1 MNFELFVAR
10 RVRLKSDKPQSK
22 TPSTTIAVA
31 GVALAIII
39 MMIAIVV
46 VLGFKHEIRDKVM
59 GFDAQLTILPTT
71 GYGETST
78 GAYVQYSDTLQQIIS
93 SAIPHAKMSLTMRQP
108 GILKTD
114 DNFAGV
120 IIKGMDT
127 GYDWKFIKD
136 NLVKGEIPDY
146 EDYEATKNKIIISQT
161 TASSLKLSVGDKIYA
176 YFFRDNNIR
185 TRRFEVAAIYESH
198 FGEYDKLMAFSS
210 ITMLQKLAGLSESQG
225 ASLEIR
231 NLNHDAIIDEAATLQ
246 ENLMQS
252 CYSGQVDRLYHVDN
266 VYRSGALYF
275 NWLDLLDTNVVVI
288 LILMAFVSGF
298 TLISSMFIII
308 LERINMIGVMK
319 SLGATNK
326 QIRKIFI
333 YLTERLVL
341 KGMIIGNVVA
351 LILIFLQKKYK
362 LLPLDPE
369 AYYLNYVPIEI
380 NLWHILLLNAGV
392 LIISCAILILPS
404 YLISTIS
411 PSKTI
416 RIE

>member
-1 MNFELFVAR
+1 MNFELFIAR
-10 RVRLKSDKPQSK
+10 RLRLKSDKPQSK
-22 TPSTTIAVA
+22 SPSTTIAIV

-59 GFDAQLTILPTT
+59 GFDAQLTILPAT
-71 GYGETST
+71 GYGENL
-78 GAYVQYSDTLQQIIS
+78 ADENIEYSDTLRQILS
-93 SAIPHAKMSLTMRQP
+93 SALPHAKMSLVMRQP
-108 GILKTD
+108 GILKTED
-114 DNFAGV
+114 DFAGV

-127 GYDWKFIKD
+127 GHDWQFIKD
-136 NLVKGEIPDY
+136 NLIEGIIPDY
-146 EDYEATKNKIIISQT
+146 TNYEETKNKIIISQT
-161 TASSLKLSVGDKIYA
+161 TASSLRLSVGDKIYA

-185 TRRFEVAAIYESH
+185 TRRFEIAAIYESH
-198 FGEYDKLMAFSS
+198 FGEYDKLMVFSS
-210 ITMLQKLAGLSESQG
+210 ISTLQKLAGLSDNQG
-225 ASLEIR
+225 TSVEVRGLDHDEII
-231 NLNHDAIIDEAATLQ
+231 NNAHQLQ
-246 ENLMQS
+246 ECLVQS
-252 CYSGQVDRLYHVDN
+252 CYSGEIDRLYQVDN

-341 KGMIIGNVVA
+341 KGMVIGNVVA
-351 LILIFLQKKYK
+351 LILIFLQKTYK

-369 AYYLNYVPIEI
+369 AYYLNYVPVEL
-380 NLWHILLLNAGV
+380 NLWHVLLLNVGV
-392 LIISCAILILPS
+392 LLISCAILILPS

-411 PSKTI
+411 PARTI
-416 RIE
+416 RVE